1 MTTDSGKEAVSQDGG
16 RAESR
21 SEDVLTARQMLGRG
35 VNGIP
40 VLIVL
45 VLALALTTD
54 SFLTLTNLDN
64 LGRQV
69 SIYAIIAMG
78 QLLVILTRGI
88 DLSVG
93 SVVGLSGVIAATAVY
108 ETSGALPVAAAIL
121 LALLAS
127 AAVGATSG
135 LLVSVVRIPAF
146 IVTLGFMGIARGL
159 TLLISGGRTIQP
171 LPPEF
176 VAIANSTFLGLSN
189 LIWIT
194 LIVLLAV
201 TFALRRTVWGRY
213 VYAVGANEEAA
224 RLSGVPVRAVQIS
237 VFTASGLLAGVAGV
251 LLASRLANG
260 VPTAGTTYE
269 LSAIA
274 ACVIGGAS
282 LFGARGTALG
292 AFLGA
297 LIVGILNNGG
307 TLLGIDPFYLQI
319 AIGVLILVAVA
330 MDQLQSYRRRTPSR
344 KPRAQDASEQGGS
357 TDA

>member
-1 MTTDSGKEAVSQDGG
+1 MTADSSTEAGGDGAKG
-16 RAESR
+16 DRGQRPE
-21 SEDVLTARQMLGRG
+21 EVLTARHLLGRG

-45 VLALALTTD
+45 VLVLSLSTD
-54 SFLTLTNLDN
+54 TFLTLTNLDN

-93 SVVGLSGVIAATAVY
+93 SVVGLSGIIASTAVF
-108 ETSGALPVAAAIL
+108 ETSGALPVVVAVL
-121 LALLAS
+121 LALVVS

-135 LLVSVVRIPAF
+135 ILVAVLRMPPF
-146 IVTLGFMGIARGL
+146 IVTLGFMSIARGL

-171 LPPEF
+171 LPSEF
-176 VAIANSTFLGLSN
+176 TVIANGSFLGVSN
-189 LIWIT
+189 LAWIT
-194 LIVLLAV
+194 LLVLGVV

-213 VYAVGANEEAA
+213 VYAVGSNEEAA
-224 RLSGVPVRAVQIS
+224 RLAGVPVRAVQIS
-237 VFTASGLLAGVAGV
+237 VFTVSGLLAGIAGI

-269 LSAIA
+269 LDAIA

-292 AFLGA
+292 ALLGA
-297 LIVGILNNGG
+297 LIVGVLNNGG
-307 TLLGIDPFYLQI
+307 TLLGIDPFYLQV

-330 MDQLQSYRRRTPSR
+330 MDQVQSRRRRS
-344 KPRAQDASEQGGS
+344 ASPPPPTEDGS
-357 TDA
+357 EVSARSA